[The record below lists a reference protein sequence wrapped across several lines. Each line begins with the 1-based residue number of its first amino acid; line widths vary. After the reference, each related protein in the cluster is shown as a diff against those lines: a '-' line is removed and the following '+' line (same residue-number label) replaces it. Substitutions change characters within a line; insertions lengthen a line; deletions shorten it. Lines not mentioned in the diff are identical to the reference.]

1 MPLRYHKP
9 IRAHRRARAPLLVRH
24 SELLLLPA
32 RGEKAGMRG
41 SCIRQRQLRL
51 RPRMSRRQN
60 LHLTLTLVCE
70 GPGEGNTRTK
80 ANSPRLLLPARGEKA
95 GMRGS
100 RLRNAGGARQPLVAT
115 LEPAPHPNPLP
126 VKDGERET
134 RLPACEAAMRSARGL
149 TLASPH
155 VTPLGSRRPRPGAQF
170 RCRTPPLAIPL
181 P

>member
-41 SCIRQRQLRL
+41 SRIR
-51 RPRMSRRQN
+51 RRQD
-60 LHLTLTLVCE
+60 LHLTLTLFCE
-70 GPGEGNTRTK
+70 GPGEGNTRTR

-100 RLRNAGGARQPLVAT
+100 RLRNAPWSRQPLVAT
-115 LEPAPHPNPLP
+115 LDLP
-126 VKDGERET
+126 
-134 RLPACEAAMRSARGL
+134 L
-149 TLASPH
+149 TLTLSP
-155 VTPLGSRRPRPGAQF
+155 
-170 RCRTPPLAIPL
+170 
-181 P
+181 